1 MAKNKYK
8 GENTKEIKFEERNK
22 KTHSILLQHCN
33 PKMEGNLKGIDT
45 QEKKPRHD

>member
-22 KTHSILLQHCN
+22 KTHILAGVPQSGVR
-33 PKMEGNLKGIDT
+33 MQNLKGIDT